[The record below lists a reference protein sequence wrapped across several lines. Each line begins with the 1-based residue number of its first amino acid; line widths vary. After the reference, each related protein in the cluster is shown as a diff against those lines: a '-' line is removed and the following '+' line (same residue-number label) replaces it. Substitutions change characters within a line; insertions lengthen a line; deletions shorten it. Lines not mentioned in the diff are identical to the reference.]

1 MGPVITPQWSRTR
14 SCATLSARHRDGG
27 ASWLLELSGEA
38 DIATLGLLRRELAQM
53 ARMQRADVVVDVTGL
68 AFCDVASAESI
79 LAARRTNPVTVIGA
93 RGTVKRVFDL
103 LDALQRQ
110 GLRRYPAVSHTP
122 SRPLMSVPLAV

>member
-1 MGPVITPQWSRTR
+1 M
-14 SCATLSARHRDGG
+14 
-27 ASWLLELSGEA
+27 LELSGEA
-38 DIATLGLLRRELAQM
+38 DIATLGLLRQELARL
-53 ARMQRADVVVDVTGL
+53 ATLQRADVVVDVTGL

-93 RGTVKRVFDL
+93 SGTVKRVFDL

-110 GLRRYPAVSHTP
+110 GPRRYPAVSHTP